1 MAHDV
6 AGQDGPQLPPPA
18 MGAELPS
25 APLDRAEQV
34 VSSLLAGDLQSG
46 QETFL
51 SDSLKEHLRS
61 NFMLH
66 FEHLYSYIG
75 IVISF

>member
-1 MAHDV
+1 M
-6 AGQDGPQLPPPA
+6 
-18 MGAELPS
+18 E
-25 APLDRAEQV
+25 RAANAD
-34 VSSLLAGDLQSG
+34 SCLLAGDLQSG

-61 NFMLH
+61 NFALH

-75 IVISF
+75 IAFTF

>member
-1 MAHDV
+1 
-6 AGQDGPQLPPPA
+6 

-25 APLDRAEQV
+25 APLERAAKAD
-34 VSSLLAGDLQSG
+34 SCLLAGDLHSG

-61 NFMLH
+61 NFVSH

-75 IVISF
+75 IAITF